1 MEIFIIIRYLVLNTH
16 KEHILYQ
23 SIEMFCIII
32 FSCRK
37 SNLSR
42 FSGDR
47 LARPSTMFPAVL
59 NNLSVF
65 LEVGVGVRNLLANL
79 QRATL
84 ALTSFPA
91 SSYLLPRLGLFY
103 SQGAGRDNCIPVHS
117 FWLFSTPA
125 LWGKKIKKV
134 ILKGCSKALYLKDL
148 VTTKKLSIRAL
159 EWKDAMELHTVSK

>member
-23 SIEMFCIII
+23 LIEMFCIII

-103 SQGAGRDNCIPVHS
+103 SQGAGRDNCIPIHFDCSLHQLFEVRKSKRSSSRDVAKLRISKILLLPRS
-117 FWLFSTPA
+117 FLF
-125 LWGKKIKKV
+125 
-134 ILKGCSKALYLKDL
+134 
-148 VTTKKLSIRAL
+148 
-159 EWKDAMELHTVSK
+159 EH

>member
-23 SIEMFCIII
+23 LIEMFCIII
-32 FSCRK
+32 FPCRK

-91 SSYLLPRLGLFY
+91 SSYLR
-103 SQGAGRDNCIPVHS
+103 QEAR
-117 FWLFSTPA
+117 LFSSSLA
-125 LWGKKIKKV
+125 
-134 ILKGCSKALYLKDL
+134 SKESWR
-148 VTTKKLSIRAL
+148 TLSI
-159 EWKDAMELHTVSK
+159 DAEVSLPGLLLS